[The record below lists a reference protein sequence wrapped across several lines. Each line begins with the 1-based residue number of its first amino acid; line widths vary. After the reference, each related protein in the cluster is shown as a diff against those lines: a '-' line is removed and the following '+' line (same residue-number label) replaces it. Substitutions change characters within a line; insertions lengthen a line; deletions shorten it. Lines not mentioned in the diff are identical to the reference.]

1 MLSEKLRAVAPTMG
15 AYNLAPTP
23 ENVQQWAGEVAQLEQ
38 RIEAWREAYL
48 ALRAYYSNNNGENSR
63 RKRAATDKLKDMK
76 LK

>member
-1 MLSEKLRAVAPTMG
+1 MLSERYTEIWGLCFEGGEERTYDLRPK
-15 AYNLAPTP
+15 
-23 ENVQQWAGEVAQLEQ
+23 VAQLEQ